1 MISKKNKC
9 PPGQALYLQCRK
21 PCTKAKNG
29 RQRIRSVSGRCKIK
43 PRGTHKYTDKEY
55 DDLFN
60 NVIGKRNYAQP
71 LRRSPRNR
79 R

>member
-1 MISKKNKC
+1 MPPRKTMRAIVNSARRLSKRSKKNKC

-29 RQRIRSVSGRCKIK
+29 RQRIRSMN
-43 PRGTHKYTDKEY
+43 GTHKYTDKEY

-60 NVIGKRNYAQP
+60 NVIRG
-71 LRRSPRNR
+71 
-79 R
+79 